1 MMDRYRMYNETKDQ
15 WEFVI
20 SDVIPT
26 VLPDNPADA
35 LRAGSVSITHQ
46 NILYNDG
53 TAKQLT
59 LPNYKLLRFDEIDR
73 KTGELIF
80 QGFEYPPA
88 SGNIFSFSTNAQS
101 NLLGTY
107 SAKDLL
113 TYPFGWSLKNDSS
126 VYQIADVTEMSNFFL
141 TALGTKKAWQDS
153 GTALKQA
160 VEAATDEAGVDAVID
175 NR

>member
-1 MMDRYRMYNETKDQ
+1 MMDRYRMYNETKNQ

-20 SDVIPT
+20 SDQVPT
-26 VLPDNPADA
+26 VLPDNPGDSV
-35 LRAGSVSITHQ
+35 RAGSVAITHQ
-46 NILYNDG
+46 DVKVNDG
-53 TAKQLT
+53 TTKQLT
-59 LPNYKLLRFDEIDR
+59 LDNYKLLRIDEIDIR
-73 KTGELIF
+73 TGELIF
-80 QGFEYPPA
+80 QGFEYPSA

-113 TYPFGWSLKNDSS
+113 TYPFGWSLKDDSA
-126 VYQIADVTEMSNFFL
+126 VYQIADSTEMANFFL

-160 VEAATDEAGVDAVID
+160 IKAAIDEAGVDAVID

>member
-20 SDVIPT
+20 SDVEPT
-26 VLPDNPADA
+26 VLPDNPADTV
-35 LRAGSVSITHQ
+35 RAGSVSITHQ
-46 NILYNDG
+46 NVLVNDG

-59 LPNYKLLRFDEIDR
+59 LPNYKLLRFDEIDKR
-73 KTGELIF
+73 TGEKITE
-80 QGFEYPPA
+80 GFEFPPA
-88 SGNIFSFSTNAQS
+88 SGNVFSFSANAQS

-113 TYPFGWSLKNDSS
+113 TYPFGWSTKDDHL
-126 VYQIADVTEMSNFFL
+126 VYQIADVAEMSNFFL

-160 VEAATDEAGVDAVID
+160 VEAATDEAEVDAIID

>member
-1 MMDRYRMYNETKDQ
+1 MDRYRMYNDTKDQ

-20 SDVIPT
+20 SDVEPT
-26 VLPDNPADA
+26 VLPDNPGDTV
-35 LRAGSVSITHQ
+35 RAGSISITHQ
-46 NILYNDG
+46 DIKVNDG

-59 LPNYKLLRFDEIDR
+59 LPDYKLLRFNEIDA
-73 KTGELIF
+73 KTAVLIF

-107 SAKDLL
+107 SAKELL
-113 TYPFGWSLKNDSS
+113 TYPFAWSYKDDHG
-126 VYQIADVTEMSNFFL
+126 VYQIAAVAEMSNFFL
-141 TALGTKKAWQDS
+141 TALATKKAWQDS

-160 VEAATDEAGVDAVID
+160 VEAAIDEAGVDAVID

>member
-1 MMDRYRMYNETKDQ
+1 MYNETKDI

-20 SDVIPT
+20 SDVEPT
-26 VLPDNPADA
+26 ILPDNPGDA
-35 LRAGSVSITHQ
+35 VRAGSVSITNQ

-73 KTGELIF
+73 KTGELISE
-80 QGFEYPPA
+80 GFEYPPA

-113 TYPFGWSLKNDSS
+113 TYPFGWSTKDDHL
-126 VYQIADVTEMSNFFL
+126 VYQIADSAEMSNFFL
-141 TALGTKKAWQDS
+141 TALATKKAWQDS

-160 VEAATDEAGVDAVID
+160 VEAAIDEAEVDAVID

>member
-1 MMDRYRMYNETKDQ
+1 MNLYRVYCETHG
-15 WEFVI
+15 WIEII
-20 SDVIPT
+20 STAVPT
-26 VLPDNPADA
+26 VCPIDNGDT
-35 LRAGSVSITHQ
+35 LRSGSATVIEQDIKINPEGYYTELS
-46 NILYNDG
+46 LD
-53 TAKQLT
+53 
-59 LPNYKLLRFDEIDR
+59 NYKLLRFDEIDR
-73 KTGELIF
+73 RTAELIF

-107 SAKDLL
+107 SAKELL
-113 TYPFGWSLKNDSS
+113 TYPFGWSFKDDHG
-126 VYQIADVTEMSNFFL
+126 VYQIADATEMANFFL

-160 VEAATDEAGVDAVID
+160 VEAAIDEAEVDAVID